1 MTKTNQYYYDKL
13 RDCYNLVCENEQQRN
28 KPAPAPI
35 KKKKPTFEK
44 SKYIKYGSGYNDQ
57 SGGGSKIR
65 TTQKDWDE
73 GNAYEYAADAQEQP
87 TKRKTLK
94 EFRADAGSTQTSIT
108 TTKDKKDLDFMY
120 QVFLAGKEISSFED
134 FIGFVNHLL

>member
-13 RDCYNLVCENEQQRN
+13 RDCYNLVCENEEKRN
-28 KPAPAPI
+28 KPAAPI

-44 SKYIKYGSGYNDQ
+44 SKYIKYGSNFADQ
-57 SGGGSKIR
+57 GSGSRIR

-73 GNAYEYAADAQEQP
+73 AVEQP
-87 TKRKTLK
+87 TKKKTLK
-94 EFRADAGSTQTSIT
+94 EFRADAGSTQTPIT

>member
-28 KPAPAPI
+28 KPAAPI

-57 SGGGSKIR
+57 SSGGNRIR
-65 TTQKDWDE
+65 VVDKDWDE
-73 GNAYEYAADAQEQP
+73 SVEQP
-87 TKRKTLK
+87 KRKTLK
-94 EFRADAGSTQTSIT
+94 EFRAGAGSTTTLT
-108 TTKDKKDLDFMY
+108 TTRDKKNLEFMN
-120 QVFLAGKEISSFED
+120 QVFLAGKNIENFED
-134 FIGFVNHLL
+134 FISFINHLL

>member
-1 MTKTNQYYYDKL
+1 MTKTTNQYYYDKL
-13 RDCYNLVCENEQQRN
+13 RDLYSLVVENEEKRN
-28 KPAPAPI
+28 KPAAPI

-57 SGGGSKIR
+57 VGGGSKIR

-73 GNAYEYAADAQEQP
+73 GCAYPYAADAQEQP
-87 TKRKTLK
+87 KRKTLK
-94 EFRADAGSTQTSIT
+94 EFRADAGSTQTPIT

-134 FIGFVNHLL
+134 FVGFVNHLL

>member
-28 KPAPAPI
+28 QPAAPI

-57 SGGGSKIR
+57 GSGSRIR
-65 TTQKDWDE
+65 TTTKDWDE
-73 GNAYEYAADAQEQP
+73 AVEQP
-87 TKRKTLK
+87 KRKTLK
-94 EFRADAGSTQTSIT
+94 EFLADAGSTRT
-108 TTKDKKDLDFMY
+108 TTSSTRDKKNLDFMN
-120 QVFLAGKEISSFED
+120 QVFLAAKNIDDFD
-134 FIGFVNHLL
+134 LFIGFLNHLL

>member
-1 MTKTNQYYYDKL
+1 MSKTNQYYYDKL
-13 RDCYNLVCENEQQRN
+13 RDCYNLVCENEEKRN
-28 KPAPAPI
+28 KPAAPI

-57 SGGGSKIR
+57 SGGGSRIR
-65 TTQKDWDE
+65 VVDKEWDE
-73 GNAYEYAADAQEQP
+73 AVEQP
-87 TKRKTLK
+87 TKKKTLK
-94 EFRADAGSTQTSIT
+94 EFLADAGSTQTPIT

-120 QVFLAGKEISSFED
+120 QVFLAGKTISSFED

>member
-13 RDCYNLVCENEQQRN
+13 RDCYNLVCENEEKRN
-28 KPAPAPI
+28 KPAAPI
-35 KKKKPTFEK
+35 KKKPTFEK
-44 SKYIKYGSGYNDQ
+44 SKYIKYGSSYNDQ
-57 SGGGSKIR
+57 GLGGSKIR

-73 GNAYEYAADAQEQP
+73 AVEQP
-87 TKRKTLK
+87 TKKKTLK
-94 EFRADAGSTQTSIT
+94 EFRADAGSTQTPIT

-134 FIGFVNHLL
+134 FVGFVNHLL